1 MVGVGVGLEA
11 RLRCFAQAFDCVEC
25 TRHAQ
30 YSQQSVFAPSSSQVL
45 VIGKDPGAGKDVGQ
59 KEKRALE
66 DEMARH
72 HHQCNEYELG
82 QTPRDGEGPGGLAC

>member
-1 MVGVGVGLEA
+1 MGRQHSLRWRQDGSLYGLRVGASYMVGVGVGLEA

-45 VIGKDPGAGKDVGQ
+45 VIGRDPGAGKD
-59 KEKRALE
+59 
-66 DEMARH
+66 
-72 HHQCNEYELG
+72 
-82 QTPRDGEGPGGLAC
+82 

>member
-45 VIGKDPGAGKDVGQ
+45 VIGKDPGAGKD
-59 KEKRALE
+59 
-66 DEMARH
+66 
-72 HHQCNEYELG
+72 
-82 QTPRDGEGPGGLAC
+82 